1 MALQMTSRPISERGN
16 LAEAGIKVMV
26 EQQQLSARSASRRV
40 LRLLGCAVAAV
51 VARGSSAAEPVLTS
65 VSEIKL
71 LTPQEAALA
80 RPVRLRGVIT
90 VWLGGRN
97 GSFLQDETGGVFV
110 AMRQGSTT
118 FVRVGDWVE
127 CRGRTAAGGYAPMV
141 ELEQFEYLG
150 RKEIPDPV
158 PMSLGEFS
166 AGRHDGEWVETRG
179 IVRSVQPTPDAR
191 PEMQIALG
199 QERLRVQIYDVR
211 GKVPEHL
218 VDSEVRLF
226 GAASGYFN
234 QDRQLLMPALR
245 VSDWSQV
252 IVTRPASGDPFASVL
267 RSTTSLFRYA
277 PDDRWDHRCKLKGV
291 VTHYLPGKVLFL
303 RDDDGALYVETTQST
318 PLKPGD
324 VVEVAG
330 FPAIGLGATYLQ
342 DSVYRVVGAAP
353 APGPVAA
360 TPALIVQGKI
370 RPSELI
376 AIEGVLVESTWLR
389 DRWILTLKSAEHTF
403 DADLERS
410 PAGEHSTLPDRGS
423 RLQLVGVVWTE
434 RVDPR
439 SRNIVPESFRVLLR
453 SMADIEVI
461 EHASWWTDARLAR
474 TIATLLLV
482 MVAAL
487 GWIWL
492 LRRRV
497 EAQTATIAEKVA
509 REAVAEERART
520 ACEIHDTVAQGFM
533 ALGFQLEALS
543 SELRDAGP
551 PVRQQ
556 LERTMKMLRHSHEE
570 ARHSLKQMRS
580 QSQEAKGLS
589 AALRETV
596 ERGIANF
603 TPEHFRYHE
612 KGTPF
617 SLPELAEH
625 NILRIAQEAATNAAK
640 HASAGNLDVELSYE
654 PDGTRLRIADD
665 GCGFEQRK
673 AADLSSGDH
682 FGLQIMHER
691 AQRIGASLQIR
702 SQPGAGT
709 EIILLLPRIARQRPS
724 A

>member
-1 MALQMTSRPISERGN
+1 MAERRQLTSRSAISRAPCL
-16 LAEAGIKVMV
+16 LAWMV
-26 EQQQLSARSASRRV
+26 SV
-40 LRLLGCAVAAV
+40 LFSHGAI
-51 VARGSSAAEPVLTS
+51 AAESVLTS
-65 VSEIKL
+65 VAEIKQ
-71 LTPQEAALA
+71 LTPLEAASG

-127 CRGRTAAGGYAPMV
+127 CRGKTGAGGYAPMV
-141 ELEQFEYLG
+141 ELEQFDFIG
-150 RKEIPDPV
+150 RKEIPNPV

-166 AGRHDGEWVETRG
+166 AGRHDGEWVETTG
-179 IVRSVQPTPDAR
+179 IVRSVNQRNPDAR
-191 PEMQIALG
+191 PEIQVALG
-199 QERLRVQIYDVR
+199 QERLRVQIYDVQ
-211 GKVPEHL
+211 GKVPENL
-218 VDSEVRLF
+218 VDSEVRIL
-226 GAASGYFN
+226 GSASGYFN

-245 VSDWSQV
+245 VSDWTQV
-252 IVTRPASGDPFASVL
+252 VVTRPASGDPFASGL

-277 PDDRWDHRCKLKGV
+277 PGDRWDHRCKIKGV
-291 VTHYLPGKVLFL
+291 VTHSIPGKVLFI
-303 RDDDGALYVETTQST
+303 RDDDGALYVETAQST
-318 PLKPGD
+318 SLKPGD
-324 VVEVAG
+324 IVEVAG
-330 FPAIGLGATYLQ
+330 FPAIGLGTTYLQ
-342 DSVYRVVGAAP
+342 DSVFRIVGAAP
-353 APGPVAA
+353 APAPVVAN
-360 TPALIVQGKI
+360 PAMIVQGKI

-376 AIEGVLVESTWLR
+376 SIEGVLVETTRLR

-403 DADLERS
+403 DVDLETS
-410 PAGEHSTLPDRGS
+410 PAGSSVSLPERDS
-423 RLQLVGVVWTE
+423 RLRVVGVVWTE

-453 SMADIEVI
+453 SAEDISVVER
-461 EHASWWTDARLAR
+461 ASWWTEARLAQI
-474 TIATLLLV
+474 IATLLLV

-497 EAQTATIAEKVA
+497 DAQTATIAEKVA

-543 SELRDAGP
+543 AELRDAGP

-556 LERTMKMLRHSHEE
+556 LDRTMKMLRHSHEE
-570 ARHSLKQMRS
+570 ARHSLKQMRG
-580 QSQEAKGLS
+580 QSTEAKGLS
-589 AALRETV
+589 KALREV
-596 ERGIANF
+596 MEHGIATF
-603 TPEHFRYHE
+603 TPEHFRYVE
-612 KGTPF
+612 KGVPF
-617 SLPELAEH
+617 PLPELAEH
-625 NILRIAQEAATNAAK
+625 NILRIAQEAAANAAK
-640 HASAGNLDVELSYE
+640 HASARNLEVELSYE

-665 GCGFEQRK
+665 GCGFERPE
-673 AADLSSGDH
+673 AVDLSSGDH

-691 AQRIGASLQIR
+691 AQRIGADLQIR

-709 EIILLLPRIARQRPS
+709 EVILFLPRIAVLRRP